1 MPLVNGKEIEIRP
14 GQPEAIQQKIDIIPS
29 LRPDLKSEIP
39 VRDQKDLD
47 FTYNQFSMFEKESAE
62 TADRKVR
69 YAYYREMDKMEFVHR
84 ALEIVSDDSTQKN
97 NEGNAIKIYSDD
109 EETKKILEELFY
121 ERLDINNELW
131 SVVYETCK
139 MGDNFYE
146 VIVDDYKKPKKIVYL
161 RYLEPTKVERVEE
174 NGRLS
179 HFVYKRYSSELETL
193 TSAISTLKREED
205 IVYKLQPWQII
216 HFRIEDKE
224 KLPYGC
230 SLLDAGVGT
239 YRKLSLLEDVML
251 VYRISR
257 APERRVFYI
266 DVGNLN
272 KVEAR
277 QFLER
282 VKNQYRAASFID
294 ENGNINKKAHV
305 LSVTSDIFVPVREG
319 SQGTKIETL
328 AGGQGLESIDDM
340 KYFRDKILRTMN
352 IPAAYMGDEADRS
365 RGSLAQLDIKF
376 SRFIER
382 IQSQMIKG
390 LNKIAALELFFQGA
404 KKAELNNFE
413 IEMTPPSNIKEITEI
428 DLINQKMGLLQ
439 TIQSLNIF
447 GVEWMLKNI
456 MRFSDKEISDVML
469 YKRLEQGE
477 NPQGA
482 EASGG
487 SGGVPPI
494 GAEGGTGGT
503 GGAPPF
509 AGAGGPE
516 AGGGAPGGEPGGL
529 GAPGGAPLTAGTL
542 INVFGKEFLVEN
554 NKDFFKLV
562 KMVED
567 YNKPSKG
574 SKTEIAKELREIFL
588 TNIKKKMNPRTK
600 NVIRQIIT
608 NEFGGLSLEEG
619 SVALYETHIKGK
631 AKPFEKRKVK
641 EVMKNAIFTEVTCQ
655 RANGR
660 KYLKESV
667 K

>member
-1 MPLVNGKEIEIRP
+1 MLINGREIEVKP
-14 GQPEAIQQKIDIIPS
+14 GEPEKIQQKINVIDA
-29 LRPDLKSEIP
+29 LRPDLKSEISP
-39 VRDQKDLD
+39 KDQKDID
-47 FTYNQFSMFEKESAE
+47 FQYNQFSMFEKESAE

-84 ALEIVSDDSTQKN
+84 ALEIVSDDGSQKN
-97 NEGNAIKIYSDD
+97 NDGNSMKIYSDD
-109 EETKKILEELFY
+109 EEVKKILEDLFF

-131 SVVYETCK
+131 SVIYETCK

-216 HFRIEDKE
+216 HFKIEDKE

-282 VKNQYRAASFID
+282 VKNQYRAASFLD
-294 ENGNINKKAHV
+294 EQGNINKKAHV
-305 LSVTSDIFVPVREG
+305 LSITSDIFVPIREG

-328 AGGQGLESIDDM
+328 AGGQALESIDDM

-382 IQSQMIKG
+382 IQAQIIKG

-404 KKAELNNFE
+404 KKTDLNEFE
-413 IEMTPPSNIKEITEI
+413 IELTPPSNIKEITEI

-439 TIQSLNIF
+439 TIQQLTIF
-447 GVEWMLKNI
+447 PTEWMLKNI
-456 MRFSDKEISDVML
+456 MRFSDKEISDILL
-469 YKRLEQGE
+469 YKKLEQGE
-477 NPQGA
+477 NPQTP
-482 EASGG
+482 EAG
-487 SGGVPPI
+487 SGGGMPLPNAA
-494 GAEGGTGGT
+494 GPEGGM
-503 GGAPPF
+503 
-509 AGAGGPE
+509 
-516 AGGGAPGGEPGGL
+516 APGGELPPAEQGMPGEVIPAEQGM
-529 GAPGGAPLTAGTL
+529 AGGAPLTAGTL
-542 INVFGKEFLVEN
+542 IKVFGKEFLAEN
-554 NKDFFKLV
+554 SKDFFKLV
-562 KMVED
+562 RMIENYD
-567 YNKPSKG
+567 KPNKG
-574 SKTEIAKELREIFL
+574 SSSEIAKQLREVFMPKS
-588 TNIKKKMNPRTK
+588 KKRPNFNTK
-600 NVIRQIIT
+600 NVTRQIIT
-608 NEFGGLSLEEG
+608 NEFGGLDLTEG
-619 SVALYETHIKGK
+619 TIKLYESKIRGK
-631 AKPFEKRKVK
+631 PKPFERRTIK
-641 EVMKNAIFTEVTCQ
+641 EVMKKVYFEEVEYS
-655 RANGR
+655 RVSNGHFLR
-660 KYLKESV
+660 D
-667 K
+667 

>member
-1 MPLVNGKEIEIRP
+1 
-14 GQPEAIQQKIDIIPS
+14 
-29 LRPDLKSEIP
+29 
-39 VRDQKDLD
+39 
-47 FTYNQFSMFEKESAE
+47 MFEKESAE

-84 ALEIVSDDSTQKN
+84 ALEIVSDDGSQKN
-97 NEGNAIKIYSDD
+97 NDGNSMKIYSED
-109 EETKKILEELFY
+109 EEVKKILEDLFF

-131 SVVYETCK
+131 SVIYETCK

-193 TSAISTLKREED
+193 TSAIATLKREED

-216 HFRIEDKE
+216 HFKIEDKE

-282 VKNQYRAASFID
+282 VKNQYRAASFLD
-294 ENGNINKKAHV
+294 EQGNVNKKAHV
-305 LSVTSDIFVPVREG
+305 LSITSDIFVPIREG

-328 AGGQGLESIDDM
+328 AGGQALESIDDM

-382 IQSQMIKG
+382 IQAQIIKG

-404 KKAELNNFE
+404 KKTDLQEFE
-413 IEMTPPSNIKEITEI
+413 IELTPPSNIKEITEI

-439 TIQSLNIF
+439 TIQQLTIF
-447 GVEWMLKNI
+447 PTEWMLKNI
-456 MRFSDKEISDVML
+456 MRFSDKEISDILL
-469 YKRLEQGE
+469 YKKLEQGE
-477 NPQGA
+477 NPQ
-482 EASGG
+482 
-487 SGGVPPI
+487 
-494 GAEGGTGGT
+494 T
-503 GGAPPF
+503 
-509 AGAGGPE
+509 PE
-516 AGGGAPGGEPGGL
+516 AGGGGAMPLPNAAGPEGGIAPEGLPPGEAIPGGEAGMAGPEI
-529 GAPGGAPLTAGTL
+529 GGAPLTASTL
-542 INVFGKEFLVEN
+542 IKVFGKEFLAEN
-554 NKDFFKLV
+554 SKDFFKLV
-562 KMVED
+562 KMLENYD
-567 YNKPSKG
+567 KPNKG
-574 SKTEIAKELREIFL
+574 SRSEIAKQLREVFMPEARKRPHF
-588 TNIKKKMNPRTK
+588 NTK
-600 NVIRQIIT
+600 NVTRQIIT
-608 NEFGGLSLEEG
+608 NEFGGIDLVEG
-619 SVALYETHIKGK
+619 TIKLYESKIKGK
-631 AKPFEKRKVK
+631 PKPFERRTIK
-641 EVMKNAIFTEVTCQ
+641 EVMKKVYFEEVEYK
-655 RANGR
+655 RVSNGHFLR
-660 KYLKESV
+660 D
-667 K
+667 

>member
-1 MPLVNGKEIEIRP
+1 MLVNGREIIVKP
-14 GQPEAIQQKIDIIPS
+14 GQPEAIQQKINVIPG
-29 LRPDLKSEIP
+29 LRSDLKSEISP
-39 VRDQKDLD
+39 KDQKDIE
-47 FTYNQFSMFEKESAE
+47 FSYNQFSMFEKDSAE

-84 ALEIVSDDSTQKN
+84 ALEIVSDDASQN
-97 NEGNAIKIYSDD
+97 NNDGNVLKIYSDD
-109 EETKKILEELFY
+109 EESKKILENLFF

-146 VIVDDYKKPKKIVYL
+146 VIVDDYKKPKKIIYL

-179 HFVYKRYSSELETL
+179 HFVYKRYSTELETL

-205 IVYKLQPWQII
+205 IIYKLQPWQII
-216 HFRIEDKE
+216 HFKIEDKE

-272 KVEAR
+272 KLEAR

-282 VKNQYRAASFID
+282 IKNQYRAASFID
-294 ENGNINKKAHV
+294 EQGNINKKAHV
-305 LSVTSDIFVPVREG
+305 LSVTSDIFVPIREG
-319 SQGTKIETL
+319 SQGTKIEAL

-365 RGSLAQLDIKF
+365 RGSLSQLDIKF

-382 IQSQMIKG
+382 IQSQIIKG

-404 KKAELNNFE
+404 KKTDLNDFELE
-413 IEMTPPSNIKEITEI
+413 LTPPSNIKEITEI

-439 TIQSLNIF
+439 TIQQLNVF
-447 GVEWMLKNI
+447 STEWMLKNI
-456 MRFSDKEISDVML
+456 MRFSDKEIADILL
-469 YKRLEQGE
+469 YKKLEQGE
-477 NPQGA
+477 TPQGA
-482 EASGG
+482 EAAMGG
-487 SGGVPPI
+487 GGIPGGIPGGLPGGPAGPTGEVPLGP
-494 GAEGGTGGT
+494 GGEIPAPEEL
-503 GGAPPF
+503 GGAP
-509 AGAGGPE
+509 AV
-516 AGGGAPGGEPGGL
+516 GGAPAL
-529 GAPGGAPLTAGTL
+529 PLAAET
-542 INVFGKEFLVEN
+542 IIDVFGKEFLVEN
-554 NKDFFKLV
+554 SKDFFKLI
-562 KMVED
+562 KMVEN
-567 YNKPSKG
+567 YNKPNKG
-574 SKTEIAKELREIFL
+574 SKSMIARQLRELFE
-588 TNIKKKMNPRTK
+588 TEVRTK
-600 NVIRQIIT
+600 SRINSKNISKQIIV
-608 NEFGGLSLEEG
+608 NEFGGLSLDEG
-619 SVALYETHIKGK
+619 KVKLFETHLKGK
-631 AKPFEKRKVK
+631 KPFEKRSIRD
-641 EVMKNAIFTEVTCQ
+641 VMKSAIFEEVVYEISK
-655 RANGR
+655 NGNNFIR
-660 KYLKESV
+660 D
-667 K
+667 

>member
-1 MPLVNGKEIEIRP
+1 MLVNGKEIEIRP
-14 GQPEAIQQKIDIIPS
+14 GQPENIQRKINVIDT
-29 LRPDLKSEIP
+29 LKTDLKSEISP
-39 VRDQKDLD
+39 AQQKDID
-47 FTYNQFSMFEKESAE
+47 FSYNQFSMFEKESAE

-84 ALEIVSDDSTQKN
+84 AIEIVSDDSSQKN
-97 NEGNAIKIYSDD
+97 NEGNSLKIYSDD
-109 EETKKILEELFY
+109 EEVKELLEDLFF

-146 VIVDDYKKPKKIVYL
+146 VIVDDYKNPKKIVYL

-205 IVYKLQPWQII
+205 IIYKLQPWQIV
-216 HFRIEDKE
+216 HFKIEDKE

-272 KVEAR
+272 KIEAR

-294 ENGNINKKAHV
+294 ESGNINKKAHI
-305 LSVTSDIFVPVREG
+305 LSITSDIFVPIREG
-319 SQGTKIETL
+319 TQGTKIETL
-328 AGGQGLESIDDM
+328 AGGQGLEAIDDM

-382 IQSQMIKG
+382 IQSQVIKG

-404 KKAELNNFE
+404 KKADLSSFEL
-413 IEMTPPSNIKEITEI
+413 EMTPPSNIKEITEI

-439 TIQSLNIF
+439 TIQQLNIF
-447 GVEWMLKNI
+447 STEWMLKNI
-456 MRFSDKEISDVML
+456 MRFSEKEIADVML
-469 YKRLEQGE
+469 YKKLEQGE

-482 EASGG
+482 EA
-487 SGGVPPI
+487 
-494 GAEGGTGGT
+494 
-503 GGAPPF
+503 
-509 AGAGGPE
+509 GAGGGGGGAGPAPE
-516 AGGGAPGGEPGGL
+516 AGAAPGGEAPFVAGAGAGAEA
-529 GAPGGAPLTAGTL
+529 GAPPEAGAEAGMPLTAGTL
-542 INVFGKEFLVEN
+542 INVFGKEFLAEN
-554 NKDFFKLV
+554 SKDFFKMV
-562 KMVED
+562 KMLED
-567 YNKPSKG
+567 YDKPSKG
-574 SKTEIAKELREIFL
+574 SKTNIARELREIFMPGER
-588 TNIKKKMNPRTK
+588 KKPYMRSK
-600 NVIRQIIT
+600 NVTRQIIT
-608 NEFGGLSLEEG
+608 NEFGGLALEEG
-619 SVALYETHIKGK
+619 TVRLYESKVKGK
-631 AKPFEKRKVK
+631 KPLEKLSVK
-641 EVMKNAIFTEVTCQ
+641 SAMKNMIFEEVTVD
-655 RANGR
+655 RGKGKFLR
-660 KYLKESV
+660 D
-667 K
+667 